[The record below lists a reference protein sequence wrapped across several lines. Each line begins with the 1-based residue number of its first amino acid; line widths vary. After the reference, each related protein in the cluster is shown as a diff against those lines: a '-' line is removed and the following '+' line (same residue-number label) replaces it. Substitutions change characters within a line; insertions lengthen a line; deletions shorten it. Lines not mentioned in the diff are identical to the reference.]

1 MKNII
6 LILISLLSLTLY
18 SQNLS
23 QINADL
29 NLTDSLTYE
38 TEVRVYQG
46 GGITNYSSLF
56 RMFKDTSGKWTAE
69 FYEHYAKVAGVVE
82 LQTKKQT
89 LKSKNELEFVF
100 ENFIRSH
107 IFHLPDMRKIQWKMV
122 KRGDVKK
129 VTDTIRGKVSE
140 EYLASKERVMIM
152 DGSGFIVSVKQQE
165 KVNHFQYSNPESY
178 LKHYPEND
186 ELIYMCEILNIIRDE
201 FGIWEND

>member
-89 LKSKNELEFVF
+89 LS
-100 ENFIRSH
+100 
-107 IFHLPDMRKIQWKMV
+107 RK
-122 KRGDVKK
+122 
-129 VTDTIRGKVSE
+129 
-140 EYLASKERVMIM
+140 
-152 DGSGFIVSVKQQE
+152 
-165 KVNHFQYSNPESY
+165 
-178 LKHYPEND
+178 
-186 ELIYMCEILNIIRDE
+186 
-201 FGIWEND
+201 